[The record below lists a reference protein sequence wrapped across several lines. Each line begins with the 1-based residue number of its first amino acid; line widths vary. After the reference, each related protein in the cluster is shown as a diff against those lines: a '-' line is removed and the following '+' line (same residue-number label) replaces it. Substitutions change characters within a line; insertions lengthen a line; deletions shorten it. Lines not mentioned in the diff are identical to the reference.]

1 MDIQMDRHDG
11 TTIGEWTRFLAVA
24 RSAGANDASVV
35 EEVTA
40 WQDDSIL
47 TGYKIATGQDDLE
60 AVPGELVMIPS
71 GILEDLLYVARQVAQ
86 SDGDVR
92 GLEGMEGS
100 AGHAL
105 TSYAEHVMRP
115 VAGARLTA
123 AWSGEDADE

>member
-1 MDIQMDRHDG
+1 MHVQMDTHDG
-11 TTIGEWTRFLAVA
+11 TTISEWTRFLAVA
-24 RSAGANDASVV
+24 RAASANGGSVV

-47 TGYKIATGQDDLE
+47 TGYKVATDQDDSE
-60 AVPGELVMIPS
+60 AGPGELVTTPAD
-71 GILEDLLYVARQVAQ
+71 ILEDLLYVARRVAQ

-105 TSYAEHVMRP
+105 TSYAEYVMRP
-115 VAGARLTA
+115 AAGSRLTA
-123 AWSGEDADE
+123 AWAGEHSDE